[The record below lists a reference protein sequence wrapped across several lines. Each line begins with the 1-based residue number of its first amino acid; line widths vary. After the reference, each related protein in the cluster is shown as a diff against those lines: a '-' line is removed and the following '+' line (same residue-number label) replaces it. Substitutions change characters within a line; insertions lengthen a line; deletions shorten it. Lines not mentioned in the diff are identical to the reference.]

1 MTQARR
7 SRRRAKAATQASAAI
22 GRIGRLSRAAEERLF
37 DRAARRYLGMSGQ
50 DFITAW
56 ESGTFDANPDQ
67 SDVMYVAMLLPL
79 VQ

>member
-1 MTQARR
+1 M
-7 SRRRAKAATQASAAI
+7 ATAPPI
-22 GRIGRLSRAAEERLF
+22 TTNEHIDLTDEEAYALF
-37 DRAARRYLGMSGQ
+37 DREARRYLGMSGQ

-56 ESGTFDANPDQ
+56 ESGKFDADPDQ